1 MLTDDIRL
9 NRIESEY
16 QTVRGTQDQLMDRM
30 NGFGDILQQLVDQVA
45 ANAAAI
51 EANRQGIEANRE
63 AIEAIREEVLAN
75 RRAIAENSQMLS
87 DIMDHLQV
95 PRRRT
100 GLLAK
105 TSVRYSP
112 DASNPSA
119 RTLSRK
125 RSTFPS
131 LTSS

>member
-9 NRIESEY
+9 ERIEGEY

-51 EANRQGIEANRE
+51 EANRQAIEANRK
-63 AIEAIREEVLAN
+63 AIEALRDEVLAN

-100 GLLAK
+100 GFIGE
-105 TSVRYSP
+105 
-112 DASNPSA
+112 D
-119 RTLSRK
+119 
-125 RSTFPS
+125 
-131 LTSS
+131 